1 MRRRRHSWRASALH
15 TGDACALV
23 GPARQAWASL
33 FVVGGPRGSHGRG
46 RRLGSDAAF
55 WIRHPCGV
63 TRGFDTRL
71 GGQGGAMRRGGVLQR
86 ARHVSF
92 ARAPKSEVT
101 AIPRRGFGGSPG
113 DGRAGTEFGP
123 NLERI
128 GAARDRGRSAEIDRD
143 RPRST
148 EIDRDRPIFAQLV
161 RPPGLLTQFGRC

>member
-15 TGDACALV
+15 AGDACALV

-46 RRLGSDAAF
+46 RQLGSAF
-55 WIRHPCGV
+55 WIR
-63 TRGFDTRL
+63 
-71 GGQGGAMRRGGVLQR
+71 A
-86 ARHVSF
+86 ARHEASTPDSA
-92 ARAPKSEVT
+92 AREGLCGAAECSSVRVT
-101 AIPRRGFGGSPG
+101 CRLREPRRAKLRRYPGEGSAVSPG

-148 EIDRDRPIFAQLV
+148 EIDRSSPIFAQLV